1 MLRPIVKARNNT
13 TFNQICLFSNEGALV
28 PHPRT
33 LRKARENIK
42 WMVID
47 GVSLQKTR
55 NYLHRFVLWWQRT
68 AEDWQYDELLNW
80 LIASCWERTPAAIAA
95 SLLHSPP
102 TLLRNPSPSDV
113 DSLAAA

>member
-1 MLRPIVKARNNT
+1 VHRGGVKP
-13 TFNQICLFSNEGALV
+13 FSDNQNHQPTRIV

-55 NYLHRFVLWWQRT
+55 NYLHRFILWWQKT
-68 AEDWQYDELLNW
+68 AEDWQYDELLHW

-95 SLLHSPP
+95 GLLQNAS
-102 TLLRNPSPSDV
+102 TLPRICRIV
-113 DSLAAA
+113 FRAAA